1 MVYKELA
8 PLGGGEKWEG
18 GSGQLGSPSSPM
30 LISMMS
36 EANSVASF
44 EPGPASSERGVVDI
58 MLAHLCAVVQ
68 RATRFDDMY
77 MVQGGAWFGT

>member
-58 MLAHLCAVVQ
+58 IGSPVVQ

-77 MVQGGAWFGT
+77 MVQGGAWFGI